1 MGCSNDKFE
10 AEVKKEVF
18 AYINILSISSEQKDS
33 LKVIII
39 EDLRK
44 KSAAFQS
51 YHYDYKEDD
60 KDKVVK
66 EYKEMIDGKVKGGV
80 AQKKE
85 EEKKEENKEEEKKE
99 EKKE

>member
-18 AYINILSISSEQKDS
+18 AYINILSISSDQKDA
-33 LKVIII
+33 LKVIVI

-80 AQKKE
+80 IQKKE
-85 EEKKEENKEEEKKE
+85 EEEKKE
-99 EKKE
+99 EKKEEENK

>member
-18 AYINILSISSEQKDS
+18 AYINILSISSEKKDA
-33 LKVIII
+33 LKMIII

-66 EYKEMIDGKVKGGV
+66 EYKEMIDGKVNLGFI
-80 AQKKE
+80 QKKE
-85 EEKKEENKEEEKKE
+85 EEEKKE
-99 EKKE
+99 EKKEEENK

>member
-18 AYINILSISSEQKDS
+18 AYINILSISSDKKDA
-33 LKVIII
+33 LKMIII

-66 EYKEMIDGKVKGGV
+66 EYKEMAKNLDWKMGNIQVSLGWLF
-80 AQKKE
+80 
-85 EEKKEENKEEEKKE
+85 
-99 EKKE
+99 

>member
-18 AYINILSISSEQKDS
+18 AYINILSISSDKKDA
-33 LKVIII
+33 LKMIII

-80 AQKKE
+80 IQKKE
-85 EEKKEENKEEEKKE
+85 EGEKKKKVKKEED
-99 EKKE
+99 